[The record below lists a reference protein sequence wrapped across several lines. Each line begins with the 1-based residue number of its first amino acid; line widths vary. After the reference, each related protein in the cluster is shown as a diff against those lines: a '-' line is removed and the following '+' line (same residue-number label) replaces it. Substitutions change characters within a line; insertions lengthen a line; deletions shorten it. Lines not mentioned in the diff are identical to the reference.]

1 MMMDELNLRY
11 DKKNEEE
18 QLCLILCTLQGWL
31 GVLLI
36 LIWILLLDILPSTLH
51 KNIEYFLH
59 V

>member
-1 MMMDELNLRY
+1 MDELNLRY
-11 DKKNEEE
+11 DKKNKEE